1 MVENVTVDT
10 TETEDVPPKSTR
22 NEKVKVSICLTTK
35 ADGTKLKPFI
45 VFHRATRE
53 ATALN
58 EEFKIEY
65 VVASSSNSW
74 MIKELVLKFFRNVCL

>member
-1 MVENVTVDT
+1 MQWTKLPFWSDVVENVTVDN

-45 VFHRATRE
+45 VFQGAERE
-53 ATALN
+53 VTAQK
-58 EEFKIEY
+58 EEFKNQC
-65 VVASSSNSW
+65 VLGSSSNGW
-74 MIKELVLKFFRNVCL
+74 MN